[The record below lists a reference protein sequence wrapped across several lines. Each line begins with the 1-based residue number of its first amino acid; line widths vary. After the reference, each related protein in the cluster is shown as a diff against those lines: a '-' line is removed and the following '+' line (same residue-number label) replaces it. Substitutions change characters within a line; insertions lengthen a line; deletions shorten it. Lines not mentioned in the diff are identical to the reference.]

1 MHYNGPAIKKES
13 VAERMKAGSREA
25 ESGKCSGTS
34 QGRAFKNCPVGNFSE
49 GAGLRGGA
57 KHGSVFGV
65 MVQIFGR
72 IRVSRY
78 NADRKQVSY
87 HLIVILLT
95 ALVQCRGTSLQ
106 RSQDCV
112 MVLEFYCEHLR
123 GVLVVRFKGHVI
135 RKQ

>member
-78 NADRKQVSY
+78 NVSGEQVTTPLTQD
-87 HLIVILLT
+87 LIKSNGGVT
-95 ALVQCRGTSLQ
+95 
-106 RSQDCV
+106 V
-112 MVLEFYCEHLR
+112 MSPYTVFS
-123 GVLVVRFKGHVI
+123 
-135 RKQ
+135 